1 MTDSYTIDH
10 FERELKYWQQWVEHE
25 EKVLEGCPEETKPYI
40 TVRLAMG
47 VRNILEI
54 EKALSVLKPSDGKPK
69 EYPQINIEEL
79 VKDLG

>member
-1 MTDSYTIDH
+1 MDSYTIDH

-40 TVRLAMG
+40 EVRLAMG

-54 EKALSVLKPSDGKPK
+54 EKALSVLKPS
-69 EYPQINIEEL
+69 EEL
-79 VKDLG
+79 VKDLE

>member
-1 MTDSYTIDH
+1 MTDTYTIDH

-47 VRNILEI
+47 MRNVLEI
-54 EKALSVLKPSDGKPK
+54 EKALSVLRPSD
-69 EYPQINIEEL
+69 EL
-79 VKDLG
+79 VKDE